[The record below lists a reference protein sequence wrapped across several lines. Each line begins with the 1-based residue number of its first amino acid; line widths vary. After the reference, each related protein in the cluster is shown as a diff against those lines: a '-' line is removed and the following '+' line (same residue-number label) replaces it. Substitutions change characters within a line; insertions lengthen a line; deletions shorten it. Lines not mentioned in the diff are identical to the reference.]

1 MNWEGLVLSAKEIPE
16 LFFLVL
22 STPFPSENPK
32 IAVAI
37 AHRYR
42 GDPDDESDG
51 EIILCSD
58 DWPGPGFG
66 LCIQQAQ
73 INLSTPQMVEN
84 RINPR
89 IYNQVSIVGNLD
101 GHILHKLREQLSR
114 SRHVNGAVKEHLKAW
129 LSF

>member
-42 GDPDDESDG
+42 GDPE
-51 EIILCSD
+51 
-58 DWPGPGFG
+58 
-66 LCIQQAQ
+66 
-73 INLSTPQMVEN
+73 NLSTPQMIEN